1 VLYGELPTIHSE
13 AGDVQGVTVRVPNP
27 LKVAILRLPTTEEML
42 VRLGQQKSI
51 RRDLGRRKS
60 QTEYVPNTK
69 ADLDLFNK
77 IRLDKDGPEFDE
89 FEAST
94 AISKVTYC
102 EVIDCQRAGEEYQVT
117 LRTSFGEVKHW
128 VRIPTQRDIS
138 IYRRGMVSAIELPHG
153 QQELRY
159 RTEPAIEL
167 YDAVAAKIEGYSA
180 SYKPADVPPHH
191 KSAVAVE
198 LVNAIDDLDPTF
210 DPNS

>member
-1 VLYGELPTIHSE
+1 MLYGELPTVHTE
-13 AGDVQGVTVRVPNP
+13 DGDVQGLNVKVPYP
-27 LKVAILRLPTTEEML
+27 PKAAILRLPTNQEML
-42 VRLGQQKSI
+42 ARLGHQKSI
-51 RRDLGRRKS
+51 RRDLGRRKT
-60 QTEYVPNTK
+60 QTESVPNTK

-77 IRLDKDGPEFDE
+77 IRVDKDGPEFDE
-89 FEAST
+89 FEAAS
-94 AISKVTYC
+94 AILKLTYC
-102 EVIDCQRAGEEYQVT
+102 EVTDCQRMGEEYQIT

-138 IYRRGMVSAIELPHG
+138 VYRRGMFASTELPHG

-167 YDAVAAKIEGYSA
+167 YDASVAKIEGYSA

-191 KSAVAVE
+191 KSAVIVE
-198 LVNAIDDLDPTF
+198 LVNAIDDLDPSF